1 MEAYQVLED
10 GSHKALELSEGLNF
24 TVHTGN
30 DLTGK
35 TVVVA
40 VQGKDA
46 VEYVEGSV
54 KGEDVTFTVKEAS
67 AFAVGAVA
75 AQNNNNNGGDDN
87 KNNSNTNN
95 GNTNNNSANK
105 SNSAATNK
113 NNGNTG
119 SASGSNKSTGSANA
133 ANNTAKSTTGSS
145 TGGSAGVPKTG
156 DEIPVETAKMAV
168 LALMGS
174 TLLVLCLKKKRE
186 QN

>member
-1 MEAYQVLED
+1 MDSDKKATIQNAFTVEAYQVLED

-75 AQNNNNNGGDDN
+75 AQNNNNNGGDNN
-87 KNNSNTNN
+87 KNNSNINN

-113 NNGNTG
+113 IMETPV
-119 SASGSNKSTGSANA
+119 AHPEATRVQEAQMLQIIQQKVQPVLLQA
-133 ANNTAKSTTGSS
+133 AVQVFRKPEMKFRLRQ
-145 TGGSAGVPKTG
+145 PKWQ
-156 DEIPVETAKMAV
+156 
-168 LALMGS
+168 S
-174 TLLVLCLKKKRE
+174 
-186 QN
+186 